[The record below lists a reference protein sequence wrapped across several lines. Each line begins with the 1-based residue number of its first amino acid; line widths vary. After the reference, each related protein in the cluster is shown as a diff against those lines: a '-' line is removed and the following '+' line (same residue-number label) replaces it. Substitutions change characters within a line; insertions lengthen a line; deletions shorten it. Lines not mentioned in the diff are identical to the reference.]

1 MLPRNCKNTENEKIN
16 LGGKLTIFKALV
28 VSKILCLT
36 IITITLRN
44 KKDSEGFYL
53 EQLKSQTKTW
63 NFME

>member
-1 MLPRNCKNTENEKIN
+1 MLPGNCKNTENKKIN
-16 LGGKLTIFKALV
+16 PGGKLTIFKALV